1 MINLRTAK
9 LKEAEKILQ
18 FYQDIINSTKGSEF
32 KPKWNDSYPNLE
44 YIQTSI
50 EKQELY
56 VYTRNNS
63 IIACLILNNRF
74 DPEYEGINWNTNAS
88 PNEITIIHT
97 FAIDSSFTKKGIGRE
112 IFNQIKTKAMRNNK
126 KTIRIDI
133 IDGNVGAQR
142 VFEKFGFE
150 YIDTVEMFH
159 EAVGMENFHLYEYVL
174 KN

>member
-1 MINLRTAK
+1 MKKNA
-9 LKEAEKILQ
+9 
-18 FYQDIINSTKGSEF
+18 
-32 KPKWNDSYPNLE
+32 
-44 YIQTSI
+44 
-50 EKQELY
+50 
-56 VYTRNNS
+56 
-63 IIACLILNNRF
+63 LIT
-74 DPEYEGINWNTNAS
+74 GCA
-88 PNEITIIHT
+88 
-97 FAIDSSFTKKGIGRE
+97 KGIGRE